1 MIFRFKIKLNK
12 FKTLLSVL
20 ICIFLFLKE
29 SPAQPVQEWIRKYNG
44 PANGTDIA
52 NILLPDGKGNN
63 IVFGSSIGAGSLNDI
78 VIIKYDA
85 HGNTIWEQRF
95 NGEGNSTDV
104 AASACVDNSG
114 NSYITGYT
122 ADTDLAL
129 KIICMKYDS
138 SGKPAWIRKF
148 SLPGY
153 SNGFGHNIVLDSNGS
168 LYVSGFLRNTVGN
181 YDIVLIKYSESG
193 NEIWFKTFNGEGN
206 GDDFPASMC
215 IDLNNNILIGGTSKS
230 QLNGMDMI
238 IMKYDGSST
247 LIWNKTFN
255 GSADSDDRI
264 SSLTTNRS
272 NNVYFCGSQ
281 INLNTSSDFYS
292 GKLSQSGDLIWEN
305 RFNGTGNSLDIPYA
319 MTSDLSGNIIVTGY
333 SRNDSV
339 IGSEDICTIKIS
351 SAGNVVWTGIYNGSG
366 NGTDQ
371 GISLT
376 TDLKGNVYVC
386 GATDRGNVQLIYS
399 LIKYDVNGI
408 FQWFTGYSVVKHPE
422 DFAYSVSADNSG
434 NIVVTGISIDS
445 VNDYDIVT
453 IKYSQPVGINE
464 SIAGIPENYFLNQNY
479 PNPFNPVTNLEFGI
493 PAIQGMQELRYV
505 TVEIY
510 DVLGKKVT
518 SLVNEKLYPGNYK
531 VTFDGSRLT
540 SGIYFCTL
548 KTENFTETKRLLLI
562 K

>member
-12 FKTLLSVL
+12 FKTILFVL
-20 ICIFLFLKE
+20 ICIFLFRKE

-138 SGKPAWIRKF
+138 SGKPVWIRKF

-153 SNGFGHNIVLDSNGS
+153 SNGFGQNIILDSNGS
-168 LYVSGFLRNTVGN
+168 IYVSGF
-181 YDIVLIKYSESG
+181 
-193 NEIWFKTFNGEGN
+193 
-206 GDDFPASMC
+206 
-215 IDLNNNILIGGTSKS
+215 LIGGTSKS

-264 SSLTTNRS
+264 SSLTTNGS

-464 SIAGIPENYFLNQNY
+464 SITGIPINYFLNQNY

-493 PAIQGMQELRYV
+493 PARQGGQEMRYV
-505 TVEIY
+505 TVVIY
-510 DVLGKKVT
+510 DILGKKVT

>member
-1 MIFRFKIKLNK
+1 MIFRFNIILNK
-12 FKTLLSVL
+12 LKTILYVL
-20 ICIFLFLKE
+20 ICILFCWKN
-29 SPAQPVQEWIRKYNG
+29 SSAQPVQEWIRKYNG
-44 PANGTDIA
+44 PANSIDIA
-52 NILLPDGKGNN
+52 NILLPDGYGNH
-63 IVFGSSIGAGSLNDI
+63 IVYGSSVGAGSLNDI
-78 VIIKYDA
+78 VIFKYDPQ
-85 HGNTIWEQRF
+85 GNTIWEQRF

-104 AASACVDNSG
+104 VTSACVDNSG

-122 ADTDLAL
+122 ADSDLAL
-129 KIICMKYDS
+129 KILCSKYDS
-138 SGKPAWIRKF
+138 SGKPVWIRKF

-153 SNGFGHNIVLDSNGS
+153 SNGFGQNIILDSDGS
-168 LYVSGFLRNTVGN
+168 IYVSGFLRNTEGN
-181 YDIVLIKYSESG
+181 FDIVLIKYSENG
-193 NEIWFKTFNGEGN
+193 NEIWFQIFNGKGN
-206 GDDFPASMC
+206 GDDFPASLS
-215 IDLNNNILIGGTSKS
+215 IDMFNNIILGGTSKS

-238 IMKYDGSST
+238 ILKYDGSSS
-247 LIWNKTFN
+247 LLWKKTFN

-264 SSLTTNRS
+264 SALTTNGSS
-272 NNVYFCGSQ
+272 NVFFCGSQ
-281 INLNTSSDFYS
+281 INMNTSSDYYS

-351 SAGNVVWTGIYNGSG
+351 STGNVVWTGIYNGSG

-376 TDLKGNVYVC
+376 ADSKGNVYVC

-408 FQWFTGYSVVKHPE
+408 FQWFTGYSVVEHPE

-434 NIVVTGISIDS
+434 NIIVTGISIDS

-464 SIAGIPENYFLNQNY
+464 NITDIPENYFLNQNY

-493 PAIQGMQELRYV
+493 PVKQGGQEMGYV

-510 DVLGKKVT
+510 DILGRKIS
-518 SLVNEKLYPGNYK
+518 SLVNEKLFPGNYK

-548 KTENFTETKRLLLI
+548 RTENFTDTKRMLLI

>member
-138 SGKPAWIRKF
+138 SGKPVWIRKF

-181 YDIVLIKYSESG
+181 YDIVLIKCH
-193 NEIWFKTFNGEGN
+193 NRLTDTAKIVFKITTKLE
-206 GDDFPASMC
+206 
-215 IDLNNNILIGGTSKS
+215 K
-230 QLNGMDMI
+230 
-238 IMKYDGSST
+238 
-247 LIWNKTFN
+247 
-255 GSADSDDRI
+255 
-264 SSLTTNRS
+264 LTELVCRH
-272 NNVYFCGSQ
+272 
-281 INLNTSSDFYS
+281 D
-292 GKLSQSGDLIWEN
+292 
-305 RFNGTGNSLDIPYA
+305 
-319 MTSDLSGNIIVTGY
+319 TGY
-333 SRNDSV
+333 SRDITINLLKKMYKGITDWNKQDIV
-339 IGSEDICTIKIS
+339 IYGLDF
-351 SAGNVVWTGIYNGSG
+351 
-366 NGTDQ
+366 
-371 GISLT
+371 
-376 TDLKGNVYVC
+376 
-386 GATDRGNVQLIYS
+386 
-399 LIKYDVNGI
+399 KYKEKEI
-408 FQWFTGYSVVKHPE
+408 TL
-422 DFAYSVSADNSG
+422 
-434 NIVVTGISIDS
+434 IDS
-445 VNDYDIVT
+445 LHEDGV
-453 IKYSQPVGINE
+453 INKNNPKQ
-464 SIAGIPENYFLNQNY
+464 SDQFLID
-479 PNPFNPVTNLEFGI
+479 FLE
-493 PAIQGMQELRYV
+493 LSN
-505 TVEIY
+505 
-510 DVLGKKVT
+510 K
-518 SLVNEKLYPGNYK
+518 
-531 VTFDGSRLT
+531 
-540 SGIYFCTL
+540 
-548 KTENFTETKRLLLI
+548 
-562 K
+562 